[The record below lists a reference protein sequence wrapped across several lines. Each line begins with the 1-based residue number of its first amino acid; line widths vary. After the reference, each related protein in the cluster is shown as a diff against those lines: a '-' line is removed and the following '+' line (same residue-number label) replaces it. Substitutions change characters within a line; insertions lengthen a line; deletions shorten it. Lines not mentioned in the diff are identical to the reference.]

1 MNVKTLPVGQLETN
15 CYIVINEETLECV
28 VIDPGDESNTIMD
41 YIESNK
47 LKCRAI
53 MLTHGHFDHVGAVN
67 AVAGQTGCTVY
78 INPRDEGYKIGMSGM
93 MFKLPEGG
101 RYYDDGD
108 EICEAGLSFKVI
120 ATPGHT
126 PGGVS
131 LICEDALFTG
141 DTLFRG
147 SCGRTD
153 LPGGDTETE
162 LRSIKKLC
170 ELPRRL

>member
-1 MNVKTLPVGQLETN
+1 
-15 CYIVINEETLECV
+15 
-28 VIDPGDESNTIMD
+28 
-41 YIESNK
+41 
-47 LKCRAI
+47 
-53 MLTHGHFDHVGAVN
+53 
-67 AVAGQTGCTVY
+67 
-78 INPRDEGYKIGMSGM
+78 
-93 MFKLPEGG
+93 MFGSPEGG

-120 ATPGHT
+120 ATLDT

-153 LPGGDTETE
+153 LPAAT
-162 LRSIKKLC
+162 
-170 ELPRRL
+170 PRRSCAQ